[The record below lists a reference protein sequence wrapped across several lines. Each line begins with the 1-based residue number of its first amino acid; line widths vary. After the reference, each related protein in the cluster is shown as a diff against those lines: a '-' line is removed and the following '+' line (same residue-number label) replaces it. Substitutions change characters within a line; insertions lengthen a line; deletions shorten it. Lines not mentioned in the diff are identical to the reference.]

1 MIFFVVEAQKKCKF
15 KPKKC
20 IRLKTGGGFCNI
32 FINHTGHY
40 HSWPSVYSS
49 FLQSVESSFPDSC
62 KELVGDSGGGKKLFL
77 VHAVCKKGM
86 ADPSDTA
93 QSTQQ
98 AKCVINLINWQENI
112 ALRVFFFPALCS
124 ETWRSPQ
131 APGFLPMPCTVGK
144 FSKHAQFQAVCIWV
158 PHHVPGIPAPFPCW
172 VPSPLPFPLVSS
184 QVPSPVLSS
193 QPVEHWPI
201 HPLPTSTFSTQH
213 VKSSSSSHRL
223 LPPSCYHTQTHSKIT
238 RLF

>member
-1 MIFFVVEAQKKCKF
+1 MQCAKREWQILLTLLRA
-15 KPKKC
+15 
-20 IRLKTGGGFCNI
+20 
-32 FINHTGHY
+32 
-40 HSWPSVYSS
+40 HSKPSVWLTWLTDRKTLLWG
-49 FLQSVESSFPDSC
+49 F
-62 KELVGDSGGGKKLFL
+62 
-77 VHAVCKKGM
+77 
-86 ADPSDTA
+86 
-93 QSTQQ
+93 
-98 AKCVINLINWQENI
+98 
-112 ALRVFFFPALCS
+112 FFFPALCS
-124 ETWRSPQ
+124 ETWRSPK

-172 VPSPLPFPLVSS
+172 VPSPLPFPLVSW

-193 QPVEHWPI
+193 QPVEHWPT